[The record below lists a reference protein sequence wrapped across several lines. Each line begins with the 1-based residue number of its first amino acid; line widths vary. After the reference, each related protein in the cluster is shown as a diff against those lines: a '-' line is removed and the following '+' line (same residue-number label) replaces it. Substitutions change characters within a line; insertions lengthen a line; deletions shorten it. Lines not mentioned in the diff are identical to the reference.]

1 MTATIMWL
9 GVLMA
14 SDHYPIMGNDTMM
27 HTIIMEVMEE
37 DITKSDDVIYV
48 WSINGGSVDIS
59 LISR

>member
-1 MTATIMWL
+1 MWL

-14 SDHYPIMGNDTMM
+14 IDHYPIMGDDTMM
-27 HTIIMEVMEE
+27 HTIILEVMEE